1 MVDDGYKWFKK
12 NLDWDEYICLGY
24 ISKIEKKW
32 DDGFYVF
39 GLVGG
44 IYVNFLVD
52 IGLIV
57 MIILK
62 SIFDNMVVDVKF
74 WFRDEERILVDVNNR
89 EIIIYGYVEILV
101 IFGLVKCSLFVVVCD
116 VLNEGIFG

>member
-1 MVDDGYKWFKK
+1 MVDDGYKLFKK

-89 EIIIYGYVEILV
+89 EIIIYGYIEILV
-101 IFGLVKCSLFVVVCD
+101 IFGLVKYSLKNRYVFV
-116 VLNEGIFG
+116 NK